1 MEYFFSQHALEQ
13 MHFRGIS
20 KTLVEEILREPEQRI
35 EEEHLTVF
43 QSIRTDENKETFLIR
58 VFVNEKKTP
67 NVVITVYKTS
77 KIQKYYE
84 SKI

>member
-1 MEYFFSQHALEQ
+1 
-13 MHFRGIS
+13 MHLRGIS
-20 KTLVEEILREPEQRI
+20 KPLVESILKEPEQRI
-35 EEEHLTVF
+35 EQDQFTVF
-43 QSIRTDENKETFLIR
+43 QSIKTDENNEIFLIR
-58 VFVNEKKTP
+58 VFVNERKTP